1 MPSEIVYIH
10 SNDPLIVSD
19 NYPGDLRIFEEVEN
33 SVIVVYEQGP
43 QGAHGNGIVS
53 REPFYEIV
61 SGRLY
66 ETTSSI
72 SFLNTISSS
81 LIPYTSSLY
90 SGTSFTLGS
99 TISPWSKI
107 FLDTGSSIFFTAG
120 GQIYASMS
128 AQLNKVYV
136 GRVVLSNES
145 IGIDDVPIIIRN
157 GVSDI
162 KVQYSGSYE
171 VTGNGSRTIHSVKSG
186 SFEAVKV
193 GEAGILTLGNFTS
206 FPGAVSGGIIYYGS
220 DMYIGT

>member
-19 NYPGDLRIFEEVEN
+19 NYPGELRVFEEVEN
-33 SVIVVYEQGP
+33 SVIVLYEQGP
-43 QGAHGNGIVS
+43 QGVHGNGIVS

-90 SGTSFTLGS
+90 SGTSFALGS
-99 TISPWSKI
+99 LVSPWNKI
-107 FLDTGSSIFFTAG
+107 FLTTGSSIFFAAG
-120 GQIYASMS
+120 GQVYASMS
-128 AQLNKVYV
+128 AQLNKIYV
-136 GRVVLSNES
+136 GRVVISNET
-145 IGIDDVPIIIRN
+145 IGIDDTPIIIRN
-157 GVSDI
+157 GVGDI
-162 KVQYSGSYE
+162 KIQYTGSFD
-171 VTGNGSRTIHSVKSG
+171 VTGDGSRTIHSVKSG
-186 SFEAVKV
+186 SFESVKV
-193 GEAGILTLGNFTS
+193 GETGILTLGNFSS
-206 FPGAVSGGIIYYGS
+206 FPSAVSGGIIYYGS